1 MRAFLDLFRDF
12 PEWSQIDSLLEKAA
26 SISAKAIQSY
36 DVAHGPKF
44 TDFARRHP
52 EQVAEVLFRIEEMLR
67 QVRDAHVSSYDA
79 LTAARSDFAVV
90 RPPHAAIVRL
100 RKETARAVQ
109 QSEKSQAAE
118 AALRTKL
125 DMARA
130 TGDVAAIGK
139 FEAQLGIAQQ
149 EAQQSLNQR
158 VEKEQQLS
166 VEEAQYRDAIFSA
179 VLVALK
185 KLAIARGEATKKMV
199 AVGIELK
206 PIGASIPLPQDL
218 SIAKLH
224 TEVETLENEITELLR
239 EREQL
244 TPTRNAS

>member
-1 MRAFLDLFRDF
+1 MKAFFDLFRDF
-12 PEWSQIDSLLEKAA
+12 PEWSQIDNLLEKAA
-26 SISAKAIQSY
+26 GISAKALQSY

-52 EQVAEVLFRIEEMLR
+52 EQVAESLFRIEELLR

-90 RPPHAAIVRL
+90 RPLHAAIVRL
-100 RKETARAVQ
+100 RKEAARAVQ
-109 QSEKSQAAE
+109 QAERSQAAE
-118 AALRTKL
+118 EALRAKL

-130 TGDVAAIGK
+130 TADQAAIAK
-139 FEAQLGIAQQ
+139 LEAQLGAAEQDAQQ
-149 EAQQSLNQR
+149 KRDQR

-166 VEEAQYRDAIFSA
+166 AEDAKYRDAVFSA

-185 KLAIARGEATKKMV
+185 KLAVARAEAAGKMV
-199 AVGIELK
+199 AVGADLK
-206 PIGASIPLPQDL
+206 PIAAGIPLPEDS

-224 TEVETLENEITELLR
+224 TEVQTFEREITELLG
-239 EREQL
+239 EKEQL
-244 TPTRNAS
+244 APTGSTS